1 MDGLT
6 DKTSVFIP
14 AKLLS
19 YMTGIES
26 GKAKPPCTIET
37 GKHRERREGT
47 GPVKR
52 PATWLSRSQGA
63 TASPTE
69 RGRERCNL

>member
-1 MDGLT
+1 MMSLIILNKFKLTGGFRGRSWSREQGAMDGLT

-26 GKAKPPCTIET
+26 GIAQPLCTIET
-37 GKHRERREGT
+37 
-47 GPVKR
+47 V
-52 PATWLSRSQGA
+52 SI
-63 TASPTE
+63 E
-69 RGRERCNL
+69 RGARELAR

>member
-6 DKTSVFIP
+6 YKTSIFIL

-26 GKAKPPCTIET
+26 GIAQPLCTIET
-37 GKHRERREGT
+37 
-47 GPVKR
+47 V
-52 PATWLSRSQGA
+52 SI
-63 TASPTE
+63 E
-69 RGRERCNL
+69 RGARELAR